1 MFIETPC
8 TLYMHHRP
16 EIITLEST
24 YVIQS
29 KSPFKELQARFLTV
43 PFKELLARFLTVPF
57 KELQARFLTVP
68 FKESDRLFLT
78 VVQLL
83 YIAGYSH

>member
-8 TLYMHHRP
+8 TLYMNHRP
-16 EIITLEST
+16 EIITVECT

-43 PFKELLARFLTVPF
+43 PL
-57 KELQARFLTVP
+57 
-68 FKESDRLFLT
+68 KESDRLCM

-83 YIAGYSH
+83 YIAGYSL